1 MGGFNGAPCAFNVTE
16 HAFNISNRATY
27 GLDLF
32 FDRCGLQQDNTLG
45 LR

>member
-1 MGGFNGAPCAFNVTE
+1 MGGFNGVPCAFNVTE
-16 HAFNISNRATY
+16 YAFNISNRASC

-45 LR
+45 SR